1 MTEQQCAPVTEEE
14 CQVVQETVQE
24 TVCGYS
30 GHHHTHHR
38 REAGGEDTRG
48 RREADSE
55 AGAEAEDRYGK
66 SYGHHKPGYHQP
78 GLQKPGYHHK
88 PGLHQPGYRGP
99 GLGYGLLPPPLGL
112 APSLKY
118 GHLPAPAPAPGT
130 TMTSCAPVHT
140 NTPPSRWRL

>member
-1 MTEQQCAPVTEEE
+1 MQVCHTVQEQQCAPVTEEE

-30 GHHHTHHR
+30 AHHHQHTHHR
-38 REAGGEDTRG
+38 REAGDEVTRG

-78 GLQKPGYHHK
+78 GHHQ

-99 GLGYGLLPPPLGL
+99 GLGYGLLRPPLGL
-112 APSLKY
+112 APSLNY
-118 GHLPAPAPAPGT
+118 GPLPAPAPAP
-130 TMTSCAPVHT
+130 APAPG
-140 NTPPSRWRL
+140 NT